1 MFLKNMPIL
10 PEILPSKSL
19 DTIPRRGLSHLSC
32 NRYAKATAIEII
44 FCGIR
49 NENSIMKSFPL
60 LGQAE
65 KRRSL
70 SNSVASGKGL
80 P

>member
-10 PEILPSKSL
+10 PEILPSKTL
-19 DTIPRRGLSHLSC
+19 DTISRRGLSHLSC
-32 NRYAKATAIEII
+32 DRNAKTTAIDII
-44 FCGIR
+44 FKSIR
-49 NENSIMKSFPL
+49 DENSIMKSFPL